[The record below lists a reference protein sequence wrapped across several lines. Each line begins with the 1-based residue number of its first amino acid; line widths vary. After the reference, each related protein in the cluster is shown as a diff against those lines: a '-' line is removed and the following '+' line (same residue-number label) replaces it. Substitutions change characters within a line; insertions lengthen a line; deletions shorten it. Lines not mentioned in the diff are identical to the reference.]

1 MTRVPLGERH
11 PVTRVPAPGHQAVR
25 DVCIHRPVGANHGP
39 TSVTAVRLIYLTMPD
54 EEGGLP
60 TCR

>member
-11 PVTRVPAPGHQAVR
+11 HVTRVLAPGHQTVR
-25 DVCIHRPVGANHGP
+25 DVCIHRPVGANHG
-39 TSVTAVRLIYLTMPD
+39 TKRFTAVRLIYLTMPD
-54 EEGGLP
+54 DEGGLP